1 MGSGER
7 VVVSICVS
15 CVNTSDGVER
25 RRPDSSSR
33 KMEISVGSVG
43 FRGVP
48 SVFRRME
55 CSVVDTAN
63 VPHDHK
69 GRGASRWIAI
79 LGS

>member
-1 MGSGER
+1 MLEATLAQRQRGLLSMSHSRRALCKANMCSR
-7 VVVSICVS
+7 VMIWIGREWRGLSP
-15 CVNTSDGVER
+15 R
-25 RRPDSSSR
+25 R
-33 KMEISVGSVG
+33 K
-43 FRGVP
+43 
-48 SVFRRME
+48 